1 MQLPLDVG
9 VNFILL
15 FDSSG
20 ESGQAL
26 VEYAGGFS
34 GNRKFELEIPG
45 GPPSLPGWERWR
57 KIMTPMPQRSLLRS
71 RKGQSLVEFAL
82 SVTLLVTLV
91 FGMAEFGRAWMT
103 KSIVTGAARDAA
115 RMYAAQN
122 DTTAAG
128 NRADNV
134 LLSGGLT
141 LNRRKNIPSLP
152 NLSDNTVFYIVE
164 YQFAVLTGLFP
175 TSLGLDNFLLSSK
188 TTMRREY

>member
-1 MQLPLDVG
+1 VG

-115 RMYAAQN
+115 RMYAAQDN
-122 DTTAAG
+122 ITAADA
-128 NRADNV
+128 RADNV
-134 LLSGGLT
+134 LMSGSLDLG
-141 LNRRKNIPSLP
+141 RRLP
-152 NLSDNTVFYIVE
+152 YLRSNLGGTVSYTVTYRFPM
-164 YQFAVLTGLFP
+164 FTRLFP
-175 TSLGLDNFLLSSK
+175 ILDNILLSST